1 MFKKNDYIV
10 ISIICF
16 FLGIFVVS
24 QVMATRKYKTLIQPE
39 NNEVLAIEVSKQ
51 TKVNSELRS
60 EVKDLTAKLD
70 EYKSSTESSQ
80 KALELYKSDLSRLSI
95 INGESEKSGQ
105 GIVVSINGK
114 MGVPQVVDLINAI
127 RNIGADVISVND
139 TRILVNSSFNQFNAL
154 DKYEIKV
161 LGNSKL
167 LKSAMERKGGI
178 VEQIATRD
186 ISFSIEERT
195 DLTVPA
201 GKEIKFKYSKIVE

>member
-24 QVMATRKYKTLIQPE
+24 QIMATKKYKTLIQPE
-39 NNEVLAIEVSKQ
+39 NNEVLAIEVGKQ

-70 EYKSSTESSQ
+70 TYKNSTESSQ
-80 KALELYKSDLSRLSI
+80 KAVELYKSDLGRLSI
-95 INGESEKSGQ
+95 INGEVDKSGQ
-105 GIVVSINGK
+105 GVVIAIAGK
-114 MGVPQVVDLINAI
+114 LGVPQVVDLINAI
-127 RNIGADVISVND
+127 RNIGADIISIND
-139 TRILVNSSFNQFNAL
+139 KRILVNTSFNQFNGL

-178 VEQIATRD
+178 VEQISTKD
-186 ISFSIEERT
+186 INFNIEEKT
-195 DLTVPA
+195 ELTVPA
-201 GKEIKFKYSKIVE
+201 GREIKFKYARIIE